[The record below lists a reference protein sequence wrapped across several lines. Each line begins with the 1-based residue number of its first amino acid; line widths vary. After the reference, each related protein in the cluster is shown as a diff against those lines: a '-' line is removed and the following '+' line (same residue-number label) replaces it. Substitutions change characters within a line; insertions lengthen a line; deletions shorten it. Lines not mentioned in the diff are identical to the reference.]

1 MQSSTRATLFINI
14 AHFVDHFALLI
25 FPTAVLVMG
34 GEFGADYGDRILI
47 ATGSFLAFG
56 VLSLPAGWLGDKWSR
71 RHMMAVFFIGIG
83 AALFGAGLATSSLWL
98 IVALG
103 AVGCFGAIYHP
114 VGMAML
120 VSVAGTSG
128 RVIAWNGVYG
138 NLGVAFAAITTAA
151 ISEQFGWRVAFM
163 VPGAIFFL
171 IGISYHLLVP
181 ADAGAVAPAK
191 KKAAADKQ
199 VMDIR
204 LVALILSITVVAG
217 GFTFN
222 GATIILPKLV
232 IEEIPDLALTPTY
245 AGLVA
250 TAIYMTGALTQVI
263 VGRLIDQF
271 SIGAVFV
278 TLALGQSLG
287 FLGVAYLDGQAA
299 LMMAVLVLSAV
310 YGQVIVNDLI
320 VARTVPD
327 QFRARAFAARYVLG
341 FAASASVVPMV
352 GWLYHPEDGLKP
364 MYFLLTGFAVVIAL
378 SAFAYAG
385 LSARKPAVTTG

>member
-163 VPGAIFFL
+163 VG
-171 IGISYHLLVP
+171 
-181 ADAGAVAPAK
+181 
-191 KKAAADKQ
+191 
-199 VMDIR
+199 
-204 LVALILSITVVAG
+204 
-217 GFTFN
+217 
-222 GATIILPKLV
+222 
-232 IEEIPDLALTPTY
+232 
-245 AGLVA
+245 
-250 TAIYMTGALTQVI
+250 
-263 VGRLIDQF
+263 
-271 SIGAVFV
+271 
-278 TLALGQSLG
+278 
-287 FLGVAYLDGQAA
+287 
-299 LMMAVLVLSAV
+299 
-310 YGQVIVNDLI
+310 
-320 VARTVPD
+320 
-327 QFRARAFAARYVLG
+327 
-341 FAASASVVPMV
+341 
-352 GWLYHPEDGLKP
+352 
-364 MYFLLTGFAVVIAL
+364 
-378 SAFAYAG
+378 
-385 LSARKPAVTTG
+385 

>member
-181 ADAGAVAPAK
+181 ADAGAAAPAK

-250 TAIYMTGALTQVI
+250 TGIYMTGALTQVI
-263 VGRLIDQF
+263 VGRLIDHF
-271 SIGAVFV
+271 TVGAVFV

-352 GWLYHPEDGLKP
+352 GWLYHPEYGLKP

>member
-1 MQSSTRATLFINI
+1 MSTSPRATLFINI

-25 FPTAVLVMG
+25 FPTAVLIMG

-83 AALFGAGLATSSLWL
+83 AALFAAGLTTSSLGL
-98 IVALG
+98 IAALG
-103 AVGCFGAIYHP
+103 LVGCFGAIYHP

-128 RVIAWNGVYG
+128 KVIAWNGVYG

-151 ISEQFGWRVAFM
+151 IAETFGWRMAFM
-163 VPGAIFFL
+163 VPGAIFML
-171 IGISYHLLVP
+171 LGISYHFLIP
-181 ADAGAVAPAK
+181 ADMGNAAKAAK
-191 KKAAADKQ
+191 KSGGEKQ
-199 VMDIR
+199 AMDIR
-204 LVALILSITVVAG
+204 LVALILGITVVAG

-222 GATIILPKLV
+222 GATIMLPKMV

-250 TAIYMTGALTQVI
+250 TAIYMTGALTQVV
-263 VGRLIDQF
+263 VGRLIDNF
-271 SIGAVFV
+271 SVAAVFV
-278 TLALGQSLG
+278 ALAAGQVIG
-287 FLGVAYLDGQAA
+287 FFGVAYLNGQAA
-299 LMMAVLVLSAV
+299 LLMAVVILSAV

-327 QFRARAFAARYVLG
+327 QYRARAYAVRYVLG
-341 FAASASVVPMV
+341 FSASASVVPLV
-352 GWLYHPEDGLKP
+352 GWLYHPEAGLKP
-364 MYFLLTGFAVVIAL
+364 VYFLMTGFAVVIAL
-378 SAFAYAG
+378 SALAYAG
-385 LSARKPAVTTG
+385 FSARHRAAVTS

>member
-250 TAIYMTGALTQVI
+250 TGIYMTGALTQVI